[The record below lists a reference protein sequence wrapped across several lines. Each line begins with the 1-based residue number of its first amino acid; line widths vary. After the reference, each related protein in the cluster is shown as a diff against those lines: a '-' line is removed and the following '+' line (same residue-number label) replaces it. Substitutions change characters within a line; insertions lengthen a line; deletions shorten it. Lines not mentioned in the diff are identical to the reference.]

1 MLNICH
7 LESIFFSKSLSSKIT
22 TKTTTTQW
30 LLAANLKLDVGVP
43 KKQEKKEPAVEWL
56 PGVKCNELKRK
67 LSATLEGAAGKE
79 ARFLSVMVGAYQLM
93 SRTFAAHQI

>member
-43 KKQEKKEPAVEWL
+43 KKQEKKEPAVE
-56 PGVKCNELKRK
+56 
-67 LSATLEGAAGKE
+67 
-79 ARFLSVMVGAYQLM
+79 
-93 SRTFAAHQI
+93 